1 MNKIEE
7 GIFERLFILEN
18 IKNPTKVE
26 KEEYKLLKSMERKR
40 EVFDEEDEEEYG
52 NEAERVGMTET
63 IYGWM

>member
-40 EVFDEEDEEEYG
+40 EVFDEEDEEEYC